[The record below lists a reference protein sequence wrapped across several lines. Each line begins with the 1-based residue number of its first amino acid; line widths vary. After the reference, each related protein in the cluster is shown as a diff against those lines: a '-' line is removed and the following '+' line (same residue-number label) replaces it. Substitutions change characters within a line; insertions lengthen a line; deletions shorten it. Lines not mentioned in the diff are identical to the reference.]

1 MHLDAV
7 RHSGFTTSIIP
18 RALNGWML
26 LTCALVALLNP
37 DAALA
42 SQSAISKDQV
52 LEGVRLSRSGMP
64 AFHATATVTTR
75 RDTAEGAPTV
85 APSVREET
93 VVCDPRRA
101 VRVERA
107 VGSARQCMATNGVEH
122 LRYAILDGVAG
133 EGPEVT
139 GSVSQD
145 ARTLRLEG
153 ERSTIDLLMDW
164 PLVSEV
170 LASAN
175 GAEPKNG
182 LVAWLAQADVQVVD
196 CETVV
201 DGSQCVRLSR
211 TAPGGG
217 LRVEYTLDPACGWL
231 PRRYQVFSGETL
243 LLSREIHEIEAIGSG
258 AFLPLRAVER
268 NVAGGVTV
276 EFAVARDADG
286 RPNAGVVLDT
296 TSIATA
302 PSGAVLQAE

>member
-211 TAPGGG
+211 TAPAEAFGSNT
-217 LRVEYTLDPACGWL
+217 RSTLPA
-231 PRRYQVFSGETL
+231 
-243 LLSREIHEIEAIGSG
+243 
-258 AFLPLRAVER
+258 
-268 NVAGGVTV
+268 AGC
-276 EFAVARDADG
+276 RDAIRSSQARPLSFRARFTKSRRSAPAHSCPCG
-286 RPNAGVVLDT
+286 RSSEMSA
-296 TSIATA
+296 
-302 PSGAVLQAE
+302 AE